1 MILALPIPP
10 WRDCKFNN
18 KRPILLLPL
27 RFVAKKVN
35 HLLRRWLLIPGRTL
49 RIRSNLLIFLFL
61 TMVSPALAEKVS
73 GPTYWDSVF
82 ELGYDP
88 DSGRASDG
96 LACQRIEMVYDF
108 SRLVSNHV
116 QADQA
121 LAATYRDLRS
131 MLSSLDAGNLYELL
145 PYTDTDGQWRS
156 IGISGRSQAYSY
168 RLSEYDPGPAK
179 QLTVRFNA
187 DGGLSDGLQRFGD
200 LDFKTFIR
208 PVAQDRY
215 KFTTDLQIFT
225 KDLSAVIIPRMIST
239 GLTVAWDHAARA
251 DDPPEHLARIFHLNR
266 PSLQVLGGF
275 AFEFPDLFKTITHF
289 FEIENIVSSITPNQD
304 GSQIVDFRIRINR
317 EAFAGMYP
325 EIGAVLDVLKG
336 MIYFNGRVF
345 DDQDRLMGMVEFDSA
360 EDLFILQCRVLGGL
374 LLPLNGSRTAGSS
387 IGINL
392 TDQALTQLYAEF
404 DIHLNMVGLH
414 LDVLS
419 LQVPIDYQLNGGGLR
434 LEACLLQPPDMV
446 QADGRVFGFLPLWLI
461 DMLIPSNVEKITRD
475 FFQALATGNDGQGAI
490 VEFAGLQRAPLIN
503 GLLMSADA
511 EALSNGTIK
520 LGFSL
525 QRRFAK
531 EQQKLIAE
539 LKAFNEQLLS
549 AFYQDYQKVKKERG
563 CQ

>member
-1 MILALPIPP
+1 MILA
-10 WRDCKFNN
+10 F
-18 KRPILLLPL
+18 LL
-27 RFVAKKVN
+27 
-35 HLLRRWLLIPGRTL
+35 
-49 RIRSNLLIFLFL
+49 SFLFL

-88 DSGRASDG
+88 DSGRASDD

-131 MLSSLDAGNLYELL
+131 MLSSLDAGNLYESL

-156 IGISGRSQAYSY
+156 IGISGRTQGDSY

-179 QLTVRFNA
+179 QLAVRFNA
-187 DGGLSDGLQRFGD
+187 DGELSDGLQRFGD
-200 LDFKTFIR
+200 LDFKTVIR

-215 KFTTDLQIFT
+215 KFATDLQIST
-225 KDLSAVIIPRMIST
+225 KDLSAIIIPRMIST
-239 GLTVAWDHAARA
+239 GLTVAWHHAARA

-419 LQVPIDYQLNGGGLR
+419 LQVPIDYQLNGGDLR

-446 QADGRVFGFLPLWLI
+446 QVDGRVFGFLPLWLI

-475 FFQALATGNDGQGAI
+475 FFQALAMGNDGQGGRL
-490 VEFAGLQRAPLIN
+490 EFAGLQRAPLIN

>member
-1 MILALPIPP
+1 MILA
-10 WRDCKFNN
+10 F
-18 KRPILLLPL
+18 
-27 RFVAKKVN
+27 
-35 HLLRRWLLIPGRTL
+35 
-49 RIRSNLLIFLFL
+49 LLIFLVL

-88 DSGRASDG
+88 DSGRASDD
-96 LACQRIEMVYDF
+96 LACQRIEMIYDF

-156 IGISGRSQAYSY
+156 IGISGRTQGNSY

-179 QLTVRFNA
+179 QLAVRFNA
-187 DGGLSDGLQRFGD
+187 DGELSDGLQRFGD

-215 KFTTDLQIFT
+215 KFTTDLQLFT

-239 GLTVAWDHAARA
+239 GLTVAWHHAARA

-374 LLPLNGSRTAGSS
+374 LLPLNGSRIAGSS

-414 LDVLS
+414 LEVLS
-419 LQVPIDYQLNGGGLR
+419 LQVPIDYQLNGGDLR

-503 GLLMSADA
+503 GLLLSADA